1 MTVTS
6 GFYDLCLF
14 SVYKEGEVGVVTG
27 ATHTHAH
34 TLHTYTKIGRRA

>member
-27 ATHTHAH
+27 PHTHTHTH
-34 TLHTYTKIGRRA
+34 FIPIQK